1 LVGCTLL
8 IYTHGWLTLAVRVR
22 VRLRT
27 KEGREELT
35 VALVN
40 SGFESDRPQILTP
53 ISLARRLDLW
63 GRVLIEGGSQISAP

>member
-1 LVGCTLL
+1 
-8 IYTHGWLTLAVRVR
+8 VR

-40 SGFESDRPQILTP
+40 SGFESDRPQILIP
-53 ISLARRLDLW
+53 ISLARRLGLW
-63 GRVLIEGGSQISAP
+63 GRVLIEGSSQLSALWPD

>member
-1 LVGCTLL
+1 M
-8 IYTHGWLTLAVRVR
+8 AVRVR

-40 SGFESDRPQILTP
+40 SGFESDRPQMLTP
-53 ISLARRLDLW
+53 ISLARRLYL
-63 GRVLIEGGSQISAP
+63 